1 MNKATTEQRPPLLCP
16 EQRASLATVAAAELP
31 AMLASVLSALPRD
44 TLSLSDCTSRGGMI
58 DPEDWSLSTLHVDRT
73 AATLTARLSVFF
85 TEIVGGCNCHDE
97 PARYNEHAI
106 FRADIDLG
114 NGQVRWSRA
123 EA

>member
-1 MNKATTEQRPPLLCP
+1 MIKLTTEQKPLALSP
-16 EQRASLATVAAAELP
+16 GQRDSLATVAAAELP
-31 AMLASVLSALPRD
+31 SMLASVLSSLSLDALP
-44 TLSLSDCTSRGGMI
+44 LPDCASRGGII